1 MIFNDAMLGALH
13 SKGSYSMNAG
23 EECIDCLVKFCKRTL
38 DRCEMEGD
46 EKQALLADIQEEL
59 EHISLELSPAAIA
72 DYATGIIKK
81 KVGIEDLYRDDKREQ
96 NRKALEVYP
105 QLKEMVNKARD
116 RLKTAFLIAATGNII
131 DLGAHADFDVE
142 AILRDFS
149 SISFVKDDFE
159 VFRDELKRAGTLL
172 FIADNC
178 GEIIF
183 DRVMLEEI
191 EGIRKIVAVK
201 TIPFINDVTIN
212 DVYGTGVEDTA
223 EIIETGTCNLDFSYP
238 DINPDFVSL
247 FKAADIVISKGHA
260 NFEALHGKRRDIFFL
275 LRAKCDVVARVI
287 GITKGGFIFSRIP
300 E

>member
-1 MIFNDAMLGALH
+1 
-13 SKGSYSMNAG
+13 MNAG

-38 DRCEMEGD
+38 DRCEMDEG
-46 EKQALLADIQEEL
+46 EKQALLDDVQDEL

-72 DYATGIIKK
+72 DHATGIIKK
-81 KVGIEDLYRDDKREQ
+81 RVGIEDLYKEDKREQ
-96 NRKALEVYP
+96 NSKALAIYP
-105 QLKEMVNKARD
+105 QLKGMVNQARD
-116 RLKTAFLIAATGNII
+116 RLKTAFLVAATGNII

-149 SISFVKDDFE
+149 HISFVKDDFE
-159 VFRDELKRAGTLL
+159 VFRDQLKRARTLL

-191 EGIRKIVAVK
+191 EGVRKVVAVK
-201 TIPFINDVTIN
+201 TIPFINDVTIH
-212 DVYGTGVEDTA
+212 DVYGTGIEDTA

-238 DINPDFVSL
+238 GINQEFVAL
-247 FKAADIVISKGHA
+247 FNSADVVISKGHA
-260 NFEALHGKRRDIFFL
+260 NFEALHGKRKDIFFL

-287 GITKGGFIFSRIP
+287 GIEKGGFIFSRIP